1 MRLFIIRH
9 AESAN
14 NRLALDLTYEEYM
27 AQRSPDPPLTER
39 GQRQAKLLAEHLASD
54 TIPETYHE
62 TIPTR
67 QDGQEPPARYGG
79 YHITHLYCSPM
90 LRTLQTAQP
99 VVAALGLKPT
109 VWVEIHEHG
118 GMFKGNPRSGEELI
132 IHPGLTRAAIQADFP
147 EYELP
152 ETITEKGWWNSGYED
167 MPACYARAIRVARD
181 LRRRAQEERVAEV
194 ESHIAIISHGTF
206 VDALIKALFNQLP
219 ERQIFYHHYN
229 TGISRI
235 DFMPN
240 GSLFLRYL
248 NRVQHLP
255 PEMISE

>member
-1 MRLFIIRH
+1 MKLFIIRH

-14 NRLALDLTYEEYM
+14 NRLALNLTYDAYM
-27 AQRSPDPPLTER
+27 QQRSADPGITEL
-39 GQRQAKLLAEHLASD
+39 GQRQARLLAEHLACD
-54 TIPETYHE
+54 ANPEALHE
-62 TIPTR
+62 EQPSE
-67 QDGQEPPARYGG
+67 GCGG

-99 VVAALGLKPT
+99 LVAALGLKPA
-109 VWVEIHEHG
+109 VWIELHEHG
-118 GMFKGNPRSGEELI
+118 GMFKGNPRNGEELV
-132 IHPGLTRAAIQADFP
+132 IHPGLTRAAIAAGFP

-152 ETITEKGWWNSGYED
+152 ETITEAGWWTAGYED
-167 MPACYARAIRVARD
+167 MPGCHARAIRVARD
-181 LRRRAQEERVAEV
+181 LRHRAQEERVAEV
-194 ESHIAIISHGTF
+194 ESRIAIMSHGTF
-206 VDALIKALFNQLP
+206 VDSLIKALFNQLP

-229 TGISRI
+229 TGITRL

-255 PEMISE
+255 PDLISE